1 MVSEN
6 PEKCGPE
13 KNEKK
18 RFFHFFYTKPITI
31 VRNIPIGISCPHETG
46 YVMEVIHEGHKLF
59 QCVLDCLVFLTL
71 ITTAVRGAWPM
82 GGLADVLF

>member
-18 RFFHFFYTKPITI
+18 TVFPFFFDTKSIAEA
-31 VRNIPIGISCPHETG
+31 RLEL
-46 YVMEVIHEGHKLF
+46 K
-59 QCVLDCLVFLTL
+59 
-71 ITTAVRGAWPM
+71 
-82 GGLADVLF
+82 